1 MRIDANGAYVAET
14 PAEMRE
20 LRLKWLQE
28 VEEVIHR
35 P

>member
-20 LRLKWLQE
+20 LIEMATGGGRGD
-28 VEEVIHR
+28 IG